1 MRLRPAVCEFYA
13 SVCNRVLVSI
23 GKQASKGALKTVDE
37 EEKMLDK
44 SNFFVDTAKTKTF
57 PTSKKMK
64 DRKKYLTRARED
76 YLEAVLILSE
86 RYASIRP
93 IDLAK
98 FMEVSK
104 ATVSVTLAALC
115 SAGYLYYDKRKAI
128 KFTPKGR
135 QAAESVLKKHNILFQ
150 FLTSNLGIPRSAAQ
164 DDASKME
171 HSIDLDMAEKLSN
184 FIERLGAQTA
194 S

>member
-1 MRLRPAVCEFYA
+1 M
-13 SVCNRVLVSI
+13 
-23 GKQASKGALKTVDE
+23 KKK
-37 EEKMLDK
+37 KMLDK
-44 SNFFVDTAKTKTF
+44 SNFLLTLQCKNIFYV
-57 PTSKKMK
+57 KKMK

-76 YLEAVLILSE
+76 YFEAVLILSE

-104 ATVSVTLAALC
+104 ATVSVTSAALC
-115 SAGYLYYDKRKAI
+115 RAGYLYYDKRKAI

-150 FLTSNLGIPRSAAQ
+150 FLTSNLGIPRSAAHE
-164 DDASKME
+164 AACKME

-194 S
+194 SEGTPPGDGGQNFQGFMPKKNFLNKS

>member
-1 MRLRPAVCEFYA
+1 M
-13 SVCNRVLVSI
+13 
-23 GKQASKGALKTVDE
+23 KKK
-37 EEKMLDK
+37 KMLDK
-44 SNFFVDTAKTKTF
+44 SNFLLTLQCKNIFYV
-57 PTSKKMK
+57 KKMK

-76 YLEAVLILSE
+76 YFEAVLILSE

-115 SAGYLYYDKRKAI
+115 SVGYLYYDKRKAI

-135 QAAESVLKKHNILFQ
+135 QAAESVLKKHNILF
-150 FLTSNLGIPRSAAQ
+150 
-164 DDASKME
+164 
-171 HSIDLDMAEKLSN
+171 N
-184 FIERLGAQTA
+184 F
-194 S
+194 

>member
-1 MRLRPAVCEFYA
+1 M
-13 SVCNRVLVSI
+13 
-23 GKQASKGALKTVDE
+23 KKK
-37 EEKMLDK
+37 KMLDK

-115 SAGYLYYDKRKAI
+115 NAGYLYYDKRKAI

-150 FLTSNLGIPRSAAQ
+150 FLTSNLGIPRSAANE
-164 DDASKME
+164 AACKME

-184 FIERLGAQTA
+184 FIKRLGDQTA
-194 S
+194 SEETPPDDGGQNFQGFKPKKNFLNKS